1 MQKHCVPSLIWQNYS
16 TTNNHFIPNFQV
28 FIKTC
33 SFSCLSFFL
42 KFPGFLGLILFPIY
56 TSFSCYSWFFKFFFR
71 VTATLSKFFQ
81 FLIGFYSFKMNIQ
94 QTTSGNIKWSKINRN
109 IKIPEELDV
118 IIYNN
123 KVLEN
128 FGNDLKELQKK
139 HIKKNTKIR
148 NNSYGIS

>member
-1 MQKHCVPSLIWQNYS
+1 
-16 TTNNHFIPNFQV
+16 
-28 FIKTC
+28 
-33 SFSCLSFFL
+33 
-42 KFPGFLGLILFPIY
+42 
-56 TSFSCYSWFFKFFFR
+56 
-71 VTATLSKFFQ
+71 
-81 FLIGFYSFKMNIQ
+81 MNIQ
-94 QTTSGNIKWSKINRN
+94 QTTSGNIQWSKINRN

-128 FGNDLKELQKK
+128 FGNDLKELLKK

>member
-1 MQKHCVPSLIWQNYS
+1 
-16 TTNNHFIPNFQV
+16 
-28 FIKTC
+28 
-33 SFSCLSFFL
+33 
-42 KFPGFLGLILFPIY
+42 
-56 TSFSCYSWFFKFFFR
+56 
-71 VTATLSKFFQ
+71 
-81 FLIGFYSFKMNIQ
+81 MNIQ
-94 QTTSGNIKWSKINRN
+94 HTTSGNIQWSKINRN

-139 HIKKNTKIR
+139 KKKNIKKNIKIR

>member
-1 MQKHCVPSLIWQNYS
+1 
-16 TTNNHFIPNFQV
+16 
-28 FIKTC
+28 
-33 SFSCLSFFL
+33 
-42 KFPGFLGLILFPIY
+42 
-56 TSFSCYSWFFKFFFR
+56 
-71 VTATLSKFFQ
+71 
-81 FLIGFYSFKMNIQ
+81 MNIQ
-94 QTTSGNIKWSKINRN
+94 QATSGNIQWSKINRN

-139 HIKKNTKIR
+139 HIKKNIKIR

>member
-1 MQKHCVPSLIWQNYS
+1 
-16 TTNNHFIPNFQV
+16 
-28 FIKTC
+28 
-33 SFSCLSFFL
+33 
-42 KFPGFLGLILFPIY
+42 
-56 TSFSCYSWFFKFFFR
+56 
-71 VTATLSKFFQ
+71 
-81 FLIGFYSFKMNIQ
+81 MNIQ
-94 QTTSGNIKWSKINRN
+94 HTTSGNIQWSKINRN

-139 HIKKNTKIR
+139 KNIKKNIKIR

>member
-1 MQKHCVPSLIWQNYS
+1 MQKHCVPSLIWLNYS
-16 TTNNHFIPNFQV
+16 ITNNHFIPNFQV
-28 FIKTC
+28 FIKIC
-33 SFSCLSFFL
+33 SFSCLSFL
-42 KFPGFLGLILFPIY
+42 KKFPGFLGLILFLIY
-56 TSFSCYSWFFKFFFR
+56 TSFTCYSRFFKFFFQ

-81 FLIGFYSFKMNIQ
+81 FLIRFYSFKMNIQ
-94 QTTSGNIKWSKINRN
+94 QTTSGNIQWSKINRN
-109 IKIPEELDV
+109 IKIPQELDV

-139 HIKKNTKIR
+139 QIKKNIKIR

>member
-1 MQKHCVPSLIWQNYS
+1 
-16 TTNNHFIPNFQV
+16 
-28 FIKTC
+28 
-33 SFSCLSFFL
+33 
-42 KFPGFLGLILFPIY
+42 
-56 TSFSCYSWFFKFFFR
+56 
-71 VTATLSKFFQ
+71 
-81 FLIGFYSFKMNIQ
+81 MNIQ
-94 QTTSGNIKWSKINRN
+94 HTTSGNIQWSKINRN

-139 HIKKNTKIR
+139 KKKHIKKNIKIR

>member
-1 MQKHCVPSLIWQNYS
+1 
-16 TTNNHFIPNFQV
+16 
-28 FIKTC
+28 
-33 SFSCLSFFL
+33 
-42 KFPGFLGLILFPIY
+42 
-56 TSFSCYSWFFKFFFR
+56 
-71 VTATLSKFFQ
+71 
-81 FLIGFYSFKMNIQ
+81 MNIQ
-94 QTTSGNIKWSKINRN
+94 HTTSGNIQWSKINRN

-139 HIKKNTKIR
+139 KKHIKKNIKIR

>member
-1 MQKHCVPSLIWQNYS
+1 
-16 TTNNHFIPNFQV
+16 
-28 FIKTC
+28 
-33 SFSCLSFFL
+33 
-42 KFPGFLGLILFPIY
+42 
-56 TSFSCYSWFFKFFFR
+56 
-71 VTATLSKFFQ
+71 
-81 FLIGFYSFKMNIQ
+81 MNIQ
-94 QTTSGNIKWSKINRN
+94 HTTSGNIQWSKINRN

-139 HIKKNTKIR
+139 QIKKNIKIR